1 MISIIV
7 PVYNTDKY
15 LERCVNSLLAQTYK
29 NIEIILVDD
38 GSKDNPPKI
47 CDEYLKLDSRVRVI
61 HKENS
66 GVSAARNLGILKSKG
81 KYIMFCDSDDYVSPF
96 WCESMLMLIERAN
109 IDLGICRYARVLER
123 QNELIFENKDS
134 NKDIKYLKKNRF
146 FELYLSELI
155 NMPWNKIY
163 KAEII
168 KAHNLKMNE
177 DIEYNED
184 LLFVMEYIKCMKG
197 NFALSNQVLNYYSQ
211 GIQGSL
217 TNKYIDNLWEIKKE
231 VFKNMESTLS
241 ICGISMHEIKEEY
254 YTKWLWAILCCNT
267 QSADDLSFKKKY
279 LINRAILKSDECKIA
294 FKYASFRDYNS
305 IFSFLL
311 RTRVYLFVLCF
322 EKLLQI
328 KKKLL

>member
-1 MISIIV
+1 
-7 PVYNTDKY
+7 
-15 LERCVNSLLAQTYK
+15 
-29 NIEIILVDD
+29 
-38 GSKDNPPKI
+38 
-47 CDEYLKLDSRVRVI
+47 
-61 HKENS
+61 
-66 GVSAARNLGILKSKG
+66 
-81 KYIMFCDSDDYVSPF
+81 
-96 WCESMLMLIERAN
+96 
-109 IDLGICRYARVLER
+109 
-123 QNELIFENKDS
+123 
-134 NKDIKYLKKNRF
+134 
-146 FELYLSELI
+146 
-155 NMPWNKIY
+155 
-163 KAEII
+163 
-168 KAHNLKMNE
+168 
-177 DIEYNED
+177 
-184 LLFVMEYIKCMKG
+184 MKG

-279 LINRAILKSDECKIA
+279 LINKSDECKIA

-311 RTRVYLFVLCF
+311 RTRVYLFVLSF